1 MMQAPEFLAPNP
13 SGALA
18 QAGIRWGVMLLHG
31 FTAGPSSVL
40 PWGQALATA
49 GATVTIPL
57 LPGHGT
63 SFEDLAQ
70 TPAGQWRHHVQQHLD
85 QLLMQG
91 YDRIGIGGLSL
102 GGALAL
108 DAAANR
114 SIDSVFVVNPGLS
127 FKPLDRLGVALSPLM
142 QRIIPTVGPLAG
154 DIKKP
159 GVFETAYSRTPVPAV
174 EELAKLFRTVRGQVR
189 SIAAP
194 ITLYQSAVDH
204 IVPPSATLLRRKVE
218 PSQLR
223 TVMLDRS
230 YHVATLDFDAPLIH
244 QDSIRTLLKLSGG
257 GNDIE

>member
-1 MMQAPEFLAPNP
+1 MQAPEFLAPNP

-18 QAGIRWGVMLLHG
+18 QSGIRWGVMLLHG

-40 PWGQALATA
+40 PWGQALSTA
-49 GATVTIPL
+49 GATVMVPL

-63 SFEDLAQ
+63 TFEDLAQ
-70 TPAGQWRHHVQQHLD
+70 TSAGQWRHHVQQKLD
-85 QLLMQG
+85 QMLAQR
-91 YDRIGIGGLSL
+91 YDRIAIGGLSL

-108 DAAANR
+108 DAAAHR
-114 SIDSVFVVNPGLS
+114 VIDAVFVVNPGLS

-154 DIKKP
+154 DLKKP
-159 GVFETAYSRTPVPAV
+159 GVVETAYTRTPVPAV
-174 EELAKLFRTVRGQVR
+174 EELAKLFRTVRGHVR

-204 IVPPSATLLRRKVE
+204 IVPASSATILRRKIE
-218 PSQLR
+218 PRQLR
-223 TVMLDRS
+223 TVMLDHS

-244 QDSIRTLLKLSGG
+244 QDSITTLLKLSGG
-257 GNDIE
+257 GNELE